1 MAKSIKLFLDGVAYD
16 QWTSGEVTRDLKDF
30 SGSFSFTFRDGEASK
45 RTFVFASMPVLP
57 RLRSQMQAKIM
68 IGKRTVLLG
77 HVEEVAYDVA
87 DGNAS
92 VTISGRDKTGDLI
105 DCSALAEGPAE
116 LKAVKLE
123 HAAAKIAEPFG
134 LKVRTEVDTGDTF
147 DRYSIDLGETAF
159 SAIEKG
165 SRQRSVLILSD
176 GVGDI
181 VITRTGKTRAAG
193 GISLPGNVLAVSASF
208 STANRYSKTVV
219 RGQSERSGKSRSAAA
234 LDASAE
240 PIRHDSRN
248 GGDGS
253 ARDRERK
260 GTVATGRAEDGE
272 IRRYRPKVHLARSKA
287 GAVSAQDEAD
297 WRNRTSR
304 AEGDEQTYTVKG
316 HEANGQL
323 WTVNQVVP
331 VSDAFLGIER
341 DLLISAVRYAEAE
354 EITTDI
360 SVCSAE
366 AFDKEPVGKR
376 RTNKT
381 GKGKGKATKSA
392 GPLDGKAEAL

>member
-45 RTFVFASMPVLP
+45 QTFIFASMPILP

-77 HVEEVAYDVA
+77 HVEEVAYDVS

-116 LKAVKLE
+116 LKGVKLE
-123 HAAAKIAEPFG
+123 AAAAKIAEPFG
-134 LKVRTEVDTGDTF
+134 LKVRAEVDTGEVF

-165 SRQRSVLILSD
+165 SRQRSVLVLSD
-176 GVGDI
+176 GVGNI
-181 VITRTGKTRAAG
+181 VITRTGKTRAPD
-193 GISLPGNVLAVSASF
+193 GISLPGNVMAVSASF

-234 LDASAE
+234 LDATAE
-240 PIRHDSRN
+240 PIGADSRSH
-248 GGDGS
+248 GDGT
-253 ARDRERK
+253 ARERERK

-272 IRRYRPKVHLARSKA
+272 IKRYRPKVHLARSKA
-287 GAVSAQDEAD
+287 GAVSAQDEAN

-341 DLLISAVRYAEAE
+341 DLLISAVRYAEAD

-381 GKGKGKATKSA
+381 GKGKTTKST

>member
-30 SGSFSFTFRDGEASK
+30 SGGFSFTFRDGEASN
-45 RTFVFASMPVLP
+45 RTFVFASMPILP

-77 HVEEVAYDVA
+77 HVEDVAYDVS

-116 LKAVKLE
+116 LKGVKLE
-123 HAAAKIAEPFG
+123 DAAAKIAEPFG
-134 LKVRTEVDTGDTF
+134 LKVRTEVDTGETF

-176 GVGDI
+176 GVGNI
-181 VITRTGKTRAAG
+181 VITRTGKTRAPDA
-193 GISLPGNVLAVSASF
+193 ISLPGNVMAVSASF

-219 RGQSERSGKSRSAAA
+219 RGQSERSGKARSAAA
-234 LDASAE
+234 LDVAAE
-240 PIRHDSRN
+240 PIGADSRN
-248 GGDGS
+248 DGDGT
-253 ARDRERK
+253 ARERERK

-381 GKGKGKATKSA
+381 GKGKAKTSA

>member
-1 MAKSIKLFLDGVAYD
+1 MAKSIKLFLDGTAYD

-30 SGSFSFTFRDGEASK
+30 SGSFTFTFRDGEASEA
-45 RTFVFASMPVLP
+45 TLPFASMPKLP
-57 RLRSQMQAKIM
+57 RLNTQMSVKIM
-68 IGKRTVLLG
+68 IGKRTVLVG
-77 HVEEVAYDVA
+77 HIETIAPEMVE
-87 DGNAS
+87 GSAS

-116 LKAVKLE
+116 LSGVKLE
-123 HAAAKIAEPFG
+123 AAVAKIAEPFG
-134 LKVRTEVDTGDTF
+134 LQVRTEVDTGETF

-176 GVGDI
+176 GVGGI
-181 VITRTGKTRAAG
+181 VITRTGQTRAPDG
-193 GISLPGNVLAVSASF
+193 LTLPGNVLGVRANF
-208 STANRYSKTVV
+208 STVNRFSKTVV
-219 RGQSERSGKSRSAAA
+219 RGQSERSGKSRSASG
-234 LDASAE
+234 LDATAA
-240 PIRHDSRN
+240 PIGADGRN
-248 GGDGS
+248 EGDGS
-253 ARDRERK
+253 ARERERK
-260 GTVATGRAEDGE
+260 GTVATGLSTDDE
-272 IRRYRPKVHLARSKA
+272 IRRYRPMVHLARSKA

-323 WTVNQVVP
+323 WTVNQLVP
-331 VSDAFLGIER
+331 VSDAFLSIER
-341 DLLISAVRYAEAE
+341 DMLISAVRYIEDE
-354 EITTDI
+354 SSINTDI

-376 RTNKT
+376 RTNKS
-381 GKGKGKATKSA
+381 GKSA
-392 GPLDGKAEAL
+392 KNASSGQLDGRAEAL

>member
-1 MAKSIKLFLDGVAYD
+1 MAKSIRLFLDGTAYD

-30 SGSFSFTFRDGEASK
+30 SGSFSFTFRDGEASEA
-45 RTFVFASMPVLP
+45 TFPFASMPNLP
-57 RLRSQMQAKIM
+57 RLHPQMQAKIM
-68 IGKRTVLLG
+68 IGKRTVLIG
-77 HVEEVAYDVA
+77 HVETVAPDVSP
-87 DGNAS
+87 GNAS

-116 LKAVKLE
+116 LKGVKLE
-123 HAAAKIAEPFG
+123 AAASKIAEPFG
-134 LKVRTEVDTGDTF
+134 LKVRTEVDTGETF

-176 GVGDI
+176 GVGNI
-181 VITRTGKTRAAG
+181 VITRTGKTRAPD
-193 GISLPGNVLAVSASF
+193 GISLPGNVIGIKANF

-219 RGQSERSGKSRSAAA
+219 RGQSERSGKARSAAS
-234 LDASAE
+234 LDATAE
-240 PIRHDSRN
+240 PIGADSRN
-248 GGDGS
+248 DGDGS
-253 ARDRERK
+253 ARERERK
-260 GTVATGRAEDGE
+260 GTVATGRADDDE
-272 IRRYRPKVHLARSKA
+272 IKRYRPIVHLARSKA

-316 HEANGQL
+316 HEVNGEL
-323 WTVNQVVP
+323 WTVNQQVA

-341 DLLISAVRYAEAE
+341 DLLISAVRYSEAD

-376 RTNKT
+376 RTDKT
-381 GKGKGKATKSA
+381 GKGKSAKKSS
-392 GPLDGKAEAL
+392 GPLDGTAEAL

>member
-1 MAKSIKLFLDGVAYD
+1 MAKSIKLILDGVAYD

-30 SGSFSFTFRDGEASK
+30 SGSFSFTFRDGYASAA
-45 RTFVFASMPVLP
+45 TLPYTVGQNLP
-57 RLRSQMQAKIM
+57 RLRNQMLAKIM
-68 IGKRTVLLG
+68 IGKRTVLVG
-77 HVEEVAYDVA
+77 HVEQIAYDVG
-87 DGNAS
+87 DGNAE

-116 LKAVKLE
+116 LKGVKLE
-123 HAAAKIAEPFG
+123 DAASKIAEPFG

-176 GVGDI
+176 GVGNI
-181 VITRTGKTRAAG
+181 VITRTGKTRAPD
-193 GISLPGNVLAVSASF
+193 GISLPGNVMSVSASF
-208 STANRYSKTVV
+208 STAKRHSKTVV

-234 LDASAE
+234 LDATAE
-240 PIRHDSRN
+240 PIGADSRN
-248 GGDGS
+248 DGDGS
-253 ARDRERK
+253 ARERERK
-260 GTVATGRAEDGE
+260 GTVATGRAEDNE

-316 HEANGQL
+316 HEANGEL
-323 WTVNQVVP
+323 WTCLLYTSP
-331 VSDAFLGIER
+331 SPR
-341 DLLISAVRYAEAE
+341 DS
-354 EITTDI
+354 
-360 SVCSAE
+360 
-366 AFDKEPVGKR
+366 
-376 RTNKT
+376 
-381 GKGKGKATKSA
+381 
-392 GPLDGKAEAL
+392 

>member
-30 SGSFSFTFRDGEASK
+30 SGGFSFTFRDGEASK
-45 RTFVFASMPVLP
+45 RTFVFASMPILP
-57 RLRSQMQAKIM
+57 PLRSQMQAKIM

-77 HVEEVAYDVA
+77 HVEDVAYDVS

-116 LKAVKLE
+116 LKGVKLE
-123 HAAAKIAEPFG
+123 DAAAKIAEPFG
-134 LKVRTEVDTGDTF
+134 LKVRTEVDTGEIF

-176 GVGDI
+176 GVGNI
-181 VITRTGKTRAAG
+181 VITRTGKTRAPDA
-193 GISLPGNVLAVSASF
+193 ICLPGNVMAVSASF

-234 LDASAE
+234 LDAAAE
-240 PIRHDSRN
+240 PIGADSRN
-248 GGDGS
+248 DGDGT
-253 ARDRERK
+253 ARERERK

-341 DLLISAVRYAEAE
+341 DLLISAVRYAEAD

-381 GKGKGKATKSA
+381 GKDKATKSA

>member
-1 MAKSIKLFLDGVAYD
+1 MAKSMKLFLDGTAYD

-30 SGSFSFTFRDGEASK
+30 SGSFSFTFRDGEASEA
-45 RTFVFASMPVLP
+45 TFPFASMPKLP
-57 RLRSQMQAKIM
+57 RLYPQMLAKIM
-68 IGKRTVLLG
+68 IGKRTVLIG
-77 HVEEVAYDVA
+77 HVETVAPDVSP
-87 DGNAS
+87 GNAS

-116 LKAVKLE
+116 LTGVKLE
-123 HAAAKIAEPFG
+123 AAAAKIAEPFG
-134 LKVRTEVDTGDTF
+134 LKVRAEVDTGETF

-165 SRQRSVLILSD
+165 ARQRSVLILSD
-176 GVGDI
+176 GIGNI
-181 VITRTGKTRAAG
+181 VITRTGKTRAPD
-193 GISLPGNVLAVSASF
+193 GINLPGNVIGIRASF
-208 STANRYSKTVV
+208 STANRFSKTVV
-219 RGQSERSGKSRSAAA
+219 RGQSERSGKTRSSAS
-234 LDASAE
+234 LDATAE
-240 PIRHDSRN
+240 PIGVDSRDD
-248 GGDGS
+248 GDGS
-253 ARDRERK
+253 ARERERK
-260 GTVATGRAEDGE
+260 GTVATGRADDDE
-272 IRRYRPKVHLARSKA
+272 IKRYRPIVHLARSKA

-316 HEANGQL
+316 HEVNGQL
-323 WTVNQVVP
+323 WTVNQVVS

-341 DLLISAVRYAEAE
+341 DLLISAVRYTEAE

-376 RTNKT
+376 RINKT
-381 GKGKGKATKSA
+381 GKGKATKSA